1 MKAPNSRDRNSVSV
15 SLGHH
20 KKKKLAKLLVM
31 VRSITLNSTL
41 GYFWGQFIPVLLQ
54 VLWELRWLMAMVCQA
69 AVFFFGGG
77 AEKSPKGDTAQNF
90 ARKSPFFLKSI
101 RQTASLFNE
110 RVAACM
116 ATGYIFN
123 APG

>member
-69 AVFFFGGG
+69 AVFFFLGRG
-77 AEKSPKGDTAQNF
+77 AKIAKRRHCPKFRQ
-90 ARKSPFFLKSI
+90 KIPFFLKINSPDC
-101 RQTASLFNE
+101 TPF
-110 RVAACM
+110 
-116 ATGYIFN
+116 
-123 APG
+123 

>member
-69 AVFFFGGG
+69 AVFFFLGGG
-77 AEKSPKGDTAQNF
+77 AKNRQKATLPKISPEN
-90 ARKSPFFLKSI
+90 PLFLKINSPDC
-101 RQTASLFNE
+101 TPF
-110 RVAACM
+110 
-116 ATGYIFN
+116 
-123 APG
+123 

>member
-31 VRSITLNSTL
+31 VRSITLHSTL

-69 AVFFFGGG
+69 AVFFFWGG
-77 AEKSPKGDTAQNF
+77 AKNRQKNCPKFRQ
-90 ARKSPFFLKSI
+90 KIPFFLKINSPDC
-101 RQTASLFNE
+101 TPF
-110 RVAACM
+110 
-116 ATGYIFN
+116 
-123 APG
+123 